1 MMLEKLGKL
10 DPGNPDMAYGGFDVL
25 RHVFRLENPEDLD
38 IPALQREVAQLLG
51 FKGGLE
57 ALRVIFLPDIDSAE
71 GFAGPGEYLVF
82 GLSGLY
88 ERYVLGHD
96 ADWAEVYV
104 VPAQKGLE
112 FLAGS

>member
-1 MMLEKLGKL
+1 MTLENLLRL
-10 DPGNPDMAYGGFDVL
+10 DPENPEMAYGGFDVL

-38 IPALQREVAQLLG
+38 IPALQREVGQLLG
-51 FKGGLE
+51 GGLE

-82 GLSGLY
+82 GLSGLF
-88 ERYVLGHD
+88 ERYVIGQD
-96 ADWAEVYV
+96 AEWAEVYV
-104 VPAQKGLE
+104 VPAQKVLE